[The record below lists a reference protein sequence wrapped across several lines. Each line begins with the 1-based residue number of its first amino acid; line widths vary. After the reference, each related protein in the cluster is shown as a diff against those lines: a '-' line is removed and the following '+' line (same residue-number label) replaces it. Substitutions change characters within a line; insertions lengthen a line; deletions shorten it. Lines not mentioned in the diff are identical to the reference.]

1 MWADQDGWVES
12 ELVEEELLG
21 LGLLGAEVCEE
32 GIDGALRKLSYLL
45 AFFVG
50 LLFGS
55 SSDSGEL
62 LGDVTKCFI
71 LCRFSMSD

>member
-1 MWADQDGWVES
+1 MES

-32 GIDGALRKLSYLL
+32 GVYGALRKLSYLL
-45 AFFVG
+45 ALFVG

-55 SSDSGEL
+55 SSDSSEL
-62 LGDVTKCFI
+62 LGDVRKCFI
-71 LCRFSMSD
+71 LCRFSMSDKQKLRLG